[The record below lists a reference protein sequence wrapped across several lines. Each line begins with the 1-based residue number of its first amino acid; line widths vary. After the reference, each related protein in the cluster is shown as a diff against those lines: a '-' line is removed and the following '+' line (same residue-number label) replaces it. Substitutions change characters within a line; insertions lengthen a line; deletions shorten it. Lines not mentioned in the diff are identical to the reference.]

1 MLALCRTGAVHTT
14 QEISPLGR
22 FEKNPT
28 WLEMICMPEQYRVD
42 LFGRVGGQKLSYNS
56 PSGTKLRTPKLPV
69 GKLCRDIYV
78 HMVPFG
84 NWLSLLKFDWRLLT
98 KNDESRANRLTRAS
112 LLTRFFGARPSLLLQ
127 KETRVRARSS
137 RQKHPRHSRDAF
149 EVQSSTPLGVQPCVL
164 TKTTMSNALAA
175 PTALGATPSTVRS
188 DTSDLF

>member
-1 MLALCRTGAVHTT
+1 MARDWCSS
-14 QEISPLGR
+14 QISPLGR

-28 WLEMICMPEQYRVD
+28 WLEMICMPEQYRED
-42 LFGRVGGQKLSYNS
+42 LFGRVGGQKLSYSS

-84 NWLSLLKFDWRLLT
+84 SWLPLLKFDWRLLT

-127 KETRVRARSS
+127 KETRVRARSPDKS
-137 RQKHPRHSRDAF
+137 TRATAATRSKCNARRHLVCNLVF
-149 EVQSSTPLGVQPCVL
+149 
-164 TKTTMSNALAA
+164 
-175 PTALGATPSTVRS
+175 
-188 DTSDLF
+188 

>member
-28 WLEMICMPEQYRVD
+28 WLEMICMPEQYRED

-112 LLTRFFGARPSLLLQ
+112 LLTSFWRETIAFASKRNPSPCPQ
-127 KETRVRARSS
+127 FPTKAPAPQPRRVRSA
-137 RQKHPRHSRDAF
+137 KLDA
-149 EVQSSTPLGVQPCVL
+149 TWC
-164 TKTTMSNALAA
+164 
-175 PTALGATPSTVRS
+175 AT
-188 DTSDLF
+188 LCLN

>member
-1 MLALCRTGAVHTT
+1 MARDWGSSVHTT
-14 QEISPLGR
+14 AQISPLGR

-28 WLEMICMPEQYRVD
+28 WLEMICMPEQYRED
-42 LFGRVGGQKLSYNS
+42 LFGRVEGQKLSYNS

-112 LLTRFFGARPSLLLQ
+112 LLTFFFGASPSLLLQ
-127 KETRVRARSS
+127 KETRVRARSPDKS
-137 RQKHPRHSRDAF
+137 TRATAATRSKCKARRHLVCNLVS
-149 EVQSSTPLGVQPCVL
+149 
-164 TKTTMSNALAA
+164 
-175 PTALGATPSTVRS
+175 
-188 DTSDLF
+188 

>member
-28 WLEMICMPEQYRVD
+28 WLEMICMPEQYRED

-84 NWLSLLKFDWRLLT
+84 SWLSLLKFDWRLLT

-112 LLTRFFGARPSLLLQ
+112 LLTSFWRETIAFASKRNPSPCPQ
-127 KETRVRARSS
+127 S

>member
-1 MLALCRTGAVHTT
+1 MARDWCSSVHTT
-14 QEISPLGR
+14 AQISPLGR

-28 WLEMICMPEQYRVD
+28 WLEMICMPEQYRED

-112 LLTRFFGARPSLLLQ
+112 LLTFFFGASPSLLLQ
-127 KETRVRARSS
+127 KETESVPAVPTKAPAPQPRRVRSA
-137 RQKHPRHSRDAF
+137 KLDA
-149 EVQSSTPLGVQPCVL
+149 TWC
-164 TKTTMSNALAA
+164 
-175 PTALGATPSTVRS
+175 AT
-188 DTSDLF
+188 LCLN

>member
-1 MLALCRTGAVHTT
+1 MARDWGSSVHTT
-14 QEISPLGR
+14 AQISPLGR

-28 WLEMICMPEQYRVD
+28 WPAMICMPEQYRED

-56 PSGTKLRTPKLPV
+56 PSGTKLRPPKLPV

-78 HMVPFG
+78 PVFPFG
-84 NWLSLLKFDWRLLT
+84 WLPLLKFDWRLLT

-112 LLTRFFGARPSLLLQ
+112 LLTRFFGASPSLLLQ
-127 KETRVRARSS
+127 KETSSPCPQS

>member
-1 MLALCRTGAVHTT
+1 MARDWGSSVHTT
-14 QEISPLGR
+14 AQISPLGR

-28 WLEMICMPEQYRVD
+28 WLEMICMPEQYRED

-84 NWLSLLKFDWRLLT
+84 SWLSLLKFDWRLLT

-112 LLTRFFGARPSLLLQ
+112 LLTFFFGASPSLLLQ
-127 KETRVRARSS
+127 KETRVRARSPDKS
-137 RQKHPRHSRDAF
+137 TRATAATRSKCKARRHLVCNLVS
-149 EVQSSTPLGVQPCVL
+149 
-164 TKTTMSNALAA
+164 
-175 PTALGATPSTVRS
+175 
-188 DTSDLF
+188 

>member
-1 MLALCRTGAVHTT
+1 MARDWGSSVHTT
-14 QEISPLGR
+14 AQISPLGR

-28 WLEMICMPEQYRVD
+28 WLEMICMPEQYRED

-84 NWLSLLKFDWRLLT
+84 FFFFWLPLLKFDWRLLT

-127 KETRVRARSS
+127 KETESVPAVPTKAPAPQPRRVRSA
-137 RQKHPRHSRDAF
+137 KLDA
-149 EVQSSTPLGVQPCVL
+149 TWC
-164 TKTTMSNALAA
+164 
-175 PTALGATPSTVRS
+175 AT
-188 DTSDLF
+188 LCLN

>member
-1 MLALCRTGAVHTT
+1 MARDWGGSSVHTT
-14 QEISPLGR
+14 AQISPLGR

-28 WLEMICMPEQYRVD
+28 WPAMICMPEQYRED

-84 NWLSLLKFDWRLLT
+84 PFLKFDWRLLT

-112 LLTRFFGARPSLLLQ
+112 LLTFFFGASPSLLLQ
-127 KETRVRARSS
+127 KETRVRARSPDKS
-137 RQKHPRHSRDAF
+137 TRATAATRSKCKARRHLVCNLVS
-149 EVQSSTPLGVQPCVL
+149 
-164 TKTTMSNALAA
+164 
-175 PTALGATPSTVRS
+175 
-188 DTSDLF
+188 

>member
-1 MLALCRTGAVHTT
+1 MARDWGSSVHTT
-14 QEISPLGR
+14 AQISPLGR

-28 WLEMICMPEQYRVD
+28 WLEMICMPEQYRED

-84 NWLSLLKFDWRLLT
+84 SWLSLLKFDWRLLT

-112 LLTRFFGARPSLLLQ
+112 LLKPVLARVPRFCFKKKPSPCPQ
-127 KETRVRARSS
+127 S